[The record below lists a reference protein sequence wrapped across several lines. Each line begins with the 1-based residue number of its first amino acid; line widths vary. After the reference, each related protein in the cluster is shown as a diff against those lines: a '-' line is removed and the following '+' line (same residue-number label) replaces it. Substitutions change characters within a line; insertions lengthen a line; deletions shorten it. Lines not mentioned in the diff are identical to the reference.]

1 MCRELHLGSFFPS
14 ICSPGKPV
22 NHGQDRIFSTAV
34 AVNVLLY
41 TWMKGDTLLP
51 ETPVAVRET
60 VDKAAQWLI
69 KNSLSG
75 KYKPWNA
82 VFSGSVKGM
91 PVSH

>member
-1 MCRELHLGSFFPS
+1 M
-14 ICSPGKPV
+14 
-22 NHGQDRIFSTAV
+22 NHAQDRIFSTAM
-34 AVNVLLY
+34 AMNVLLY

-51 ETPVAVRET
+51 ETPAAVRET

-75 KYKPWNA
+75 TYKPWNA
-82 VFSGSVKGM
+82 VFSGSVKGI